1 MQYRDYGNTGKIS
14 ALGFGCM
21 RLPMLEHKGGKVID
35 DEKAIPMLRRAVELG
50 VNYFD
55 TGYFYCDKLSEA
67 AVGRALK
74 PLRKNVLI
82 STKLPLWSEVN
93 TTADFRRWLERS
105 LKELQTDYVDYYHFW
120 ALDREKLDKMFKL
133 NLLKEAQRA
142 KDEGIIKHISFS
154 FHDEPV
160 VIKEI
165 IDRCEI
171 METMLVQYNLVDRSC
186 EDMIAYAASK
196 HIGVCAMGPVG
207 GGKLAGNGRITY
219 ETAMKFVLGNP
230 NIACALAGMET
241 MEMLEQNAAIAANP
255 ALSQAEWQQ
264 IGDHLEQLKRF
275 SGLPCTNCG
284 YCKDCPVDIDI
295 PKIFGAFTNH
305 DVYQLSEHAKKQW
318 VEYRMKG
325 GAALEDCIHCGL
337 CEEKCPQKIAIR
349 EKLEH
354 VESVLENI

>member
-1 MQYRDYGNTGKIS
+1 MLYRDYGNTGKIS

-21 RLPMLEHKGGKVID
+21 RLPMIEHNGSKIVD

-55 TGYFYCDKLSEA
+55 TGEFYCEKQSEG

-74 PLRKNVLI
+74 PMRNDVLI
-82 STKLPLWSEVN
+82 STKLPMWGLNSTGE
-93 TTADFRRWLERS
+93 FRRQLERS
-105 LKELQTDYVDYYHFW
+105 LRDLDTDYVDYYHFW
-120 ALDREKLDKMFKL
+120 ALDREKLDKIFKY
-133 NLLKEAQRA
+133 NLLAEAEKA
-142 KDEGIIKHISFS
+142 KAEGLIRHVSFS
-154 FHDEPV
+154 FHDDPI

-186 EDMIAYAASK
+186 EEMIAYAASK
-196 HIGVCAMGPVG
+196 GVGVCAMGPVG

-219 ETAMKFVLGNP
+219 DIAMKFVLGNP

-255 ALSQAEWQQ
+255 ALSETEWQQ
-264 IGDHLEQLKRF
+264 IGDNLEQLKRF
-275 SGLPCTNCG
+275 SDLPCTNCG
-284 YCKDCPVDIDI
+284 YCKECPVNIDI
-295 PKIFGAFTNH
+295 PKIFGCYTNH

-318 VEYRMKG
+318 VEYRIKG

-337 CEEKCPQKIAIR
+337 CEEKCPQKIAVR
-349 EKLEH
+349 EQLER
-354 VESVLENI
+354 VESVLNNA

>member
-1 MQYRDYGNTGKIS
+1 MLYRDYGNTRKIS

-21 RLPMLEHKGGKVID
+21 RLPMIEHNGSKIVD

-55 TGYFYCDKLSEA
+55 TGEFYCEKQSEG

-74 PLRKNVLI
+74 PMREDVMI
-82 STKLPLWSEVN
+82 STKLPMWGLNSTGE
-93 TTADFRRWLERS
+93 FRRQLERS
-105 LKELQTDYVDYYHFW
+105 LQDIDTDYIDYYHFW
-120 ALDREKLDKMFKL
+120 ALDREKLDKIFKYK
-133 NLLKEAQRA
+133 LLAEAEKA
-142 KDEGIIKHISFS
+142 KAEGLIRHISFS
-154 FHDEPV
+154 FHDEPI

-186 EDMIAYAASK
+186 EEMIAYAASRGV
-196 HIGVCAMGPVG
+196 GVCAMGPVG

-219 ETAMKFVLGNP
+219 DTAMKFVLGNP

-255 ALSQAEWQQ
+255 ALSEAEWQQ
-264 IGDHLEQLKRF
+264 IGDNLEQLKRF
-275 SGLPCTNCG
+275 SDLPCTNCG
-284 YCKDCPVDIDI
+284 YCKDCPVNIDI
-295 PKIFGAFTNH
+295 PKIFGCYTNH
-305 DVYQLSEHAKKQW
+305 DVYQLSAHAKKQW
-318 VEYRMKG
+318 VEYRIKG

-337 CEEKCPQKIAIR
+337 CEKKCPQKIAIR
-349 EKLEH
+349 EKLEY